1 MKKLLKGAAV
11 TVVVMAILIVIN
23 VICNMNGHEL
33 NSVSTGVVASVG
45 AMLIYDGLTKN
56 KDNQE

>member
-11 TVVVMAILIVIN
+11 TVVIMIVLIVIN
-23 VICNMNGHEL
+23 MICNMNGHEL
-33 NSVSTGVVASVG
+33 DSVSTGVVASVA